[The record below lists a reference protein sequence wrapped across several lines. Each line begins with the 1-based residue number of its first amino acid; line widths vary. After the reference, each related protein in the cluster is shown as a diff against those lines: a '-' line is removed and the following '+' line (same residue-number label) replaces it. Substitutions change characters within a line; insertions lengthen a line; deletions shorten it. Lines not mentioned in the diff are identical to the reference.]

1 MPRLTY
7 ARVMVALTGLILL
20 LGGGYAVAL
29 RGSGTLQKEN
39 ERSFVA
45 GSEETIRVIKGI
57 GPLRVTCATDA
68 GALDLS
74 IDNNSGEGL
83 RVHVDRVDS
92 DAGAQ
97 ADPHVDSAG
106 NGGTLELAS
115 TDPNGDQRGVLRA
128 HVFPTNGSKRPQADA
143 TIGYDVGS
151 GDCEGTAQVS
161 ILNLTTEE

>member
-1 MPRLTY
+1 
-7 ARVMVALTGLILL
+7 MVALTGLVLL

-45 GSEETIRVIKGI
+45 GTEETIRVIKGI

-92 DAGAQ
+92 ATGAR
-97 ADPHVDSAG
+97 ADPHVDSAV
-106 NGGTLELAS
+106 NGGSLDLAEAN
-115 TDPNGDQRGVLRA
+115 PNGNQRGVLRA
-128 HVFPTNGSKRPQADA
+128 HVFPTDGSKRPQVDA
-143 TIGYDVGS
+143 TIGYRVGG
-151 GDCEGTAQVS
+151 GDCANAAQVS
-161 ILNLTTEE
+161 ILDLTTEE